1 MSAPPRRILA
11 TTLIMALTAST
22 LLACGDDESDS
33 NSKKITVWSLEDV
46 ADRVTATKA
55 IIADFTAKTGI
66 QVDLVTVN
74 EDQFPSLIAANAAAG
89 DLPDVVGSVSLAGIR
104 TLAGNELLH
113 ASANAE
119 VVDKLGRQ
127 TFSPR
132 ALELTSDDGKQLS
145 VPSDG
150 WGQLLVY
157 RKDLFAAA
165 GLPAPDTYERITAAA
180 ARLNTGG
187 VAGITAATAPSDVF
201 TQQTFEHLALAND
214 CQLSDDSGKVTL
226 DSPQCVEAF
235 RFYGDLIR
243 TSSVKGA
250 QDVDTTRAT
259 YFAGKAAMVIWSP
272 FILDELAGL
281 RNDAKPTCPQCQADP
296 AFLAKNSGFVTAI
309 KGPNGTEPAQY
320 GEISSWAVLDGA
332 AADPAKSFVEYM
344 LSDGYPR
351 WFGMSPEGRF
361 PVRKGTP
368 AEPEAYLT
376 AVEHQPG
383 RRGRQEAPRRRVR
396 RRGAGHA
403 APQPGHVRA
412 VGPQPGAGQ
421 AGRRHARRAA
431 GARRCWATS
440 SPASPTRRPPP
451 TAPRRTS
458 TRSRRASIDHH
469 RARPRPL
476 PHPGAAGATPAPTT
490 DPAPPRIPGRAR
502 AGRTDPAR
510 HDRGHRHPDRVDRGA
525 RLPAGP
531 AGHAAQDRPV
541 RRLHHG
547 QHRPGA
553 AHPRLRRDAVGDADL
568 QRRRHRRVDRA
579 RPGGRPGRS
588 AGRSGVAPWSGR
600 PCCCRTWRRWSR

>member
-11 TTLIMALTAST
+11 TTLILALTAST

-33 NSKKITVWSLEDV
+33 SSKKITVWSLEDV

-55 IIADFTAKTGI
+55 IIADFTAKTGV
-66 QVDLVTVN
+66 QVELVTVN
-74 EDQFPSLIAANAAAG
+74 EDQFPSLISANAAAG

-165 GLPAPDTYERITAAA
+165 GLPAPDTYERITTAAA
-180 ARLNTGG
+180 KLNTGG

-201 TQQTFEHLALAND
+201 TQQTFEHLALANG
-214 CQLSDDSGKVTL
+214 CQLTDNSGAVAL

-243 TSSVKGA
+243 NSSVKGA

-259 YFAGKAAMVIWSP
+259 YFAGKAAMVVWSP

-332 AADPAKSFVEYM
+332 ATDPAKSFVEYM

-361 PVRKGTP
+361 PVRKGTQ

-376 AVEHQPG
+376 G
-383 RRGRQEAPRRRVR
+383 WNTS
-396 RRGAGHA
+396 
-403 APQPGHVRA
+403 
-412 VGPQPGAGQ
+412 Q
-421 AGRRHARRAA
+421 AGVDVKKPLADVYGEEVLATLRRSPDTFQRWGLTQGQGKLVGAMLGELPVPKALNDVISGKSDAAAAA
-431 GARRCWATS
+431 G
-440 SPASPTRRPPP
+440 
-451 TAPRRTS
+451 
-458 TRSRRASIDHH
+458 RAKKDVEAIK
-469 RARPRPL
+469 
-476 PHPGAAGATPAPTT
+476 AG
-490 DPAPPRIPGRAR
+490 
-502 AGRTDPAR
+502 
-510 HDRGHRHPDRVDRGA
+510 VN
-525 RLPAGP
+525 
-531 AGHAAQDRPV
+531 
-541 RRLHHG
+541 
-547 QHRPGA
+547 
-553 AHPRLRRDAVGDADL
+553 
-568 QRRRHRRVDRA
+568 
-579 RPGGRPGRS
+579 
-588 AGRSGVAPWSGR
+588 
-600 PCCCRTWRRWSR
+600 

>member
-11 TTLIMALTAST
+11 TTLIMALATST
-22 LLACGDDESDS
+22 LLACGDDEPDS

-55 IIADFTAKTGI
+55 IIADFTARTGI

-113 ASANAE
+113 ATANAE
-119 VVDKLGRQ
+119 IVDKLGRQ

-165 GLPAPDTYERITAAA
+165 GLPAPDTYERITDAAT
-180 ARLNTGG
+180 RLNTGG
-187 VAGITAATAPSDVF
+187 VAGITAATSASDVF
-201 TQQTFEHLALAND
+201 TQQTFEHLALANG
-214 CQLSDDSGKVTL
+214 CQLTDDSGKVTL
-226 DSPQCVEAF
+226 DSPQCVEAI

-281 RNDAKPTCPQCQADP
+281 RNDAKPTCPQCQTDP

-332 AADPAKSFVEYM
+332 VSDPAKSFVEYM
-344 LSDGYPR
+344 LGDGYSR

-361 PVRKGTP
+361 PVRKGTTT
-368 AEPEAYLT
+368 EPEAYLT
-376 AVEHQPG
+376 AWNTS
-383 RRGRQEAPRRRVR
+383 
-396 RRGAGHA
+396 
-403 APQPGHVRA
+403 
-412 VGPQPGAGQ
+412 Q
-421 AGRRHARRAA
+421 AGVDAKKPLADVF
-431 GARRCWATS
+431 GEEVLAT
-440 SPASPTRRPPP
+440 
-451 TAPRRTS
+451 
-458 TRSRRASIDHH
+458 
-469 RARPRPL
+469 
-476 PHPGAAGATPAPTT
+476 
-490 DPAPPRIPGRAR
+490 
-502 AGRTDPAR
+502 
-510 HDRGHRHPDRVDRGA
+510 
-525 RLPAGP
+525 
-531 AGHAAQDRPV
+531 
-541 RRLHHG
+541 
-547 QHRPGA
+547 
-553 AHPRLRRDAVGDADL
+553 LRRSPDTFQRWGLTQGQGKLVGAMLGELPVPKALTDVYSGKSDAAAAAS
-568 QRRRHRRVDRA
+568 RA
-579 RPGGRPGRS
+579 KKDVEAIK
-588 AGRSGVAPWSGR
+588 AGVN
-600 PCCCRTWRRWSR
+600 

>member
-11 TTLIMALTAST
+11 TTLILALTAST

-33 NSKKITVWSLEDV
+33 SSKKITVWSLEDV

-55 IIADFTAKTGI
+55 IIADFTAKTGV
-66 QVDLVTVN
+66 QVELVTVN
-74 EDQFPSLIAANAAAG
+74 EDQFPSLISANAAAG

-165 GLPAPDTYERITAAA
+165 GLPAPDTYERITTAAA
-180 ARLNTGG
+180 KLNTGG

-201 TQQTFEHLALAND
+201 TQQTFEHLALANG
-214 CQLSDDSGKVTL
+214 CQLTDNSRAVAL

-243 TSSVKGA
+243 NSSVKGA

-259 YFAGKAAMVIWSP
+259 YFAGKAAMVVWSP

-332 AADPAKSFVEYM
+332 ATDPAKSFVEYM

-361 PVRKGTP
+361 PVRKGTQ

-376 AVEHQPG
+376 G
-383 RRGRQEAPRRRVR
+383 WNTS
-396 RRGAGHA
+396 
-403 APQPGHVRA
+403 
-412 VGPQPGAGQ
+412 Q
-421 AGRRHARRAA
+421 AGVDVKKPLADVYGEEVLATLRRSPDTFQRWGLTQGQGKLVGAMLGELPVPKALNDVISGKSDAAAAA
-431 GARRCWATS
+431 G
-440 SPASPTRRPPP
+440 
-451 TAPRRTS
+451 
-458 TRSRRASIDHH
+458 RAKKDVEAIK
-469 RARPRPL
+469 
-476 PHPGAAGATPAPTT
+476 AG
-490 DPAPPRIPGRAR
+490 
-502 AGRTDPAR
+502 
-510 HDRGHRHPDRVDRGA
+510 VN
-525 RLPAGP
+525 
-531 AGHAAQDRPV
+531 
-541 RRLHHG
+541 
-547 QHRPGA
+547 
-553 AHPRLRRDAVGDADL
+553 
-568 QRRRHRRVDRA
+568 
-579 RPGGRPGRS
+579 
-588 AGRSGVAPWSGR
+588 
-600 PCCCRTWRRWSR
+600 

>member
-1 MSAPPRRILA
+1 MSTPPRRILA

-22 LLACGDDESDS
+22 LLACGDDEPDSD
-33 NSKKITVWSLEDV
+33 SKKITVWSLEDV

-55 IIADFTAKTGI
+55 IIADFTAKTGV
-66 QVDLVTVN
+66 QVELVTVN

-104 TLAGNELLH
+104 TLAGNQLLH
-113 ASANAE
+113 ASANTE
-119 VVDKLGRQ
+119 IVDTLGRQ

-157 RKDLFAAA
+157 RKDLFDAA

-201 TQQTFEHLALAND
+201 TQQTFEHLALANG
-214 CQLSDDSGKVTL
+214 CQLTDDAGKVAL

-243 TSSVKGA
+243 TSSIKGA

-259 YFAGKAAMVIWSP
+259 YFAGKAAMVVWSP

-281 RNDAKPTCPQCQADP
+281 RKDAKPTCPQCQADP
-296 AFLAKNSGFVTAI
+296 TFLAKNSGFVTAI

-332 AADPAKSFVEYM
+332 ATDSAKSFVEYM
-344 LSDGYPR
+344 LGDGYPR

-368 AEPEAYLT
+368 AEPEAYL
-376 AVEHQPG
+376 
-383 RRGRQEAPRRRVR
+383 
-396 RRGAGHA
+396 A
-403 APQPGHVRA
+403 AWNTS
-412 VGPQPGAGQ
+412 Q
-421 AGRRHARRAA
+421 AGVDAKKPLADVYGDEVLATLRRSPDTFQRWGLGQGQGKLVGAMLGELPVPKALNDVISGKSDAA
-431 GARRCWATS
+431 
-440 SPASPTRRPPP
+440 
-451 TAPRRTS
+451 
-458 TRSRRASIDHH
+458 
-469 RARPRPL
+469 
-476 PHPGAAGATPAPTT
+476 AAA
-490 DPAPPRIPGRAR
+490 AR
-502 AGRTDPAR
+502 AKKD
-510 HDRGHRHPDRVDRGA
+510 VDA
-525 RLPAGP
+525 IKAG
-531 AGHAAQDRPV
+531 V
-541 RRLHHG
+541 N
-547 QHRPGA
+547 
-553 AHPRLRRDAVGDADL
+553 
-568 QRRRHRRVDRA
+568 
-579 RPGGRPGRS
+579 
-588 AGRSGVAPWSGR
+588 
-600 PCCCRTWRRWSR
+600 

>member
-1 MSAPPRRILA
+1 MSAPPMRILA
-11 TTLIMALTAST
+11 TTLIMALAGST
-22 LLACGDDESDS
+22 LLACGDDKPESD
-33 NSKKITVWSLEDV
+33 SKKITVWSLEDV

-113 ASANAE
+113 ASANTE
-119 VVDKLGRQ
+119 IVDTLGKQ

-157 RKDLFAAA
+157 RKDLFDAA

-187 VAGITAATAPSDVF
+187 VAGITAATSPSDVF
-201 TQQTFEHLALAND
+201 TQQTFEHLALANG
-214 CQLSDDSGKVTL
+214 CQLTDDAGKVTL

-243 TSSVKGA
+243 NSSVKGA

-259 YFAGKAAMVIWSP
+259 YFAGKAAMVVWSP

-296 AFLAKNSGFVTAI
+296 TFLAKNSGFVTAI

-332 AADPAKSFVEYM
+332 ATNSAKSFVEYM
-344 LSDGYPR
+344 LGDGYPR

-376 AVEHQPG
+376 AWNTS
-383 RRGRQEAPRRRVR
+383 
-396 RRGAGHA
+396 
-403 APQPGHVRA
+403 
-412 VGPQPGAGQ
+412 Q
-421 AGRRHARRAA
+421 AGVDAKKPLADVYGDEVLATLRRSPDTFQRWGLSQGQGKLVGAMLGELPVPKAMSDLISGKSDAA
-431 GARRCWATS
+431 AT
-440 SPASPTRRPPP
+440 A
-451 TAPRRTS
+451 
-458 TRSRRASIDHH
+458 
-469 RARPRPL
+469 
-476 PHPGAAGATPAPTT
+476 
-490 DPAPPRIPGRAR
+490 AR
-502 AGRTDPAR
+502 AKKD
-510 HDRGHRHPDRVDRGA
+510 VDA
-525 RLPAGP
+525 IKAG
-531 AGHAAQDRPV
+531 V
-541 RRLHHG
+541 N
-547 QHRPGA
+547 
-553 AHPRLRRDAVGDADL
+553 
-568 QRRRHRRVDRA
+568 
-579 RPGGRPGRS
+579 
-588 AGRSGVAPWSGR
+588 
-600 PCCCRTWRRWSR
+600 

>member
-33 NSKKITVWSLEDV
+33 SNNKITVWSLEDV

-74 EDQFPSLIAANAAAG
+74 EDQFPSLISANAAAG

-113 ASANAE
+113 ASANTE
-119 VVDKLGRQ
+119 IVDKLGRQ

-165 GLPAPDTYERITAAA
+165 GLPTPDTYERITAAA

-187 VAGITAATAPSDVF
+187 VAGIAAATSPSDVF
-201 TQQTFEHLALAND
+201 TQQTFEHLALANG
-214 CQLSDDSGKVTL
+214 CQLTDDGGAVTL

-243 TSSVKGA
+243 NSSVKGA

-259 YFAGKAAMVIWSP
+259 YFAGKAAMVVWSP

-296 AFLAKNSGFVTAI
+296 MFLAKNSGFVTAI

-332 AADPAKSFVEYM
+332 ATDPAKSFVEFM
-344 LSDGYPR
+344 LGDGYPR

-361 PVRKGTP
+361 PVRKGTQ

-376 AVEHQPG
+376 G
-383 RRGRQEAPRRRVR
+383 WNTS
-396 RRGAGHA
+396 
-403 APQPGHVRA
+403 
-412 VGPQPGAGQ
+412 Q
-421 AGRRHARRAA
+421 AGVDAKKPLAEVYGDEVLATLRRSPDTFQRWGLTQGQGKLVGAMLGELPVPKALNDVLSGKSDAAAAA
-431 GARRCWATS
+431 G
-440 SPASPTRRPPP
+440 
-451 TAPRRTS
+451 
-458 TRSRRASIDHH
+458 RAKKDVEAIK
-469 RARPRPL
+469 
-476 PHPGAAGATPAPTT
+476 AG
-490 DPAPPRIPGRAR
+490 
-502 AGRTDPAR
+502 
-510 HDRGHRHPDRVDRGA
+510 VN
-525 RLPAGP
+525 
-531 AGHAAQDRPV
+531 
-541 RRLHHG
+541 
-547 QHRPGA
+547 
-553 AHPRLRRDAVGDADL
+553 
-568 QRRRHRRVDRA
+568 
-579 RPGGRPGRS
+579 
-588 AGRSGVAPWSGR
+588 
-600 PCCCRTWRRWSR
+600 

>member
-1 MSAPPRRILA
+1 MSAPPMRILA
-11 TTLIMALTAST
+11 TTLIMALAGST
-22 LLACGDDESDS
+22 LLACGDDKPESD
-33 NSKKITVWSLEDV
+33 SKKITVWSLEDV

-55 IIADFTAKTGI
+55 IIADFTAKSGI
-66 QVDLVTVN
+66 QVELVTVN

-113 ASANAE
+113 ASANTE
-119 VVDKLGRQ
+119 IVDTLGKQ

-157 RKDLFAAA
+157 RKDLFDAA

-201 TQQTFEHLALAND
+201 TQQTFEHLALANG
-214 CQLSDDSGKVTL
+214 CQLTDDAGGITL
-226 DSPQCVEAF
+226 DSPQCIEAF

-243 TSSVKGA
+243 NSSVKGA

-259 YFAGKAAMVIWSP
+259 YFAGKAAMVVWSP

-309 KGPNGTEPAQY
+309 KGPNGAEPAQY

-332 AADPAKSFVEYM
+332 AAGSAKSFVEYM
-344 LSDGYPR
+344 LGDGYPR

-361 PVRKGTP
+361 PVRKGTQ

-376 AVEHQPG
+376 AWNTS
-383 RRGRQEAPRRRVR
+383 
-396 RRGAGHA
+396 
-403 APQPGHVRA
+403 
-412 VGPQPGAGQ
+412 Q
-421 AGRRHARRAA
+421 AGVDAKKPLADVYGDEVLATLRRSPDTFQRWGLGQGQGKLVGAMLGELPVPKVMNDLVSGKSDAA
-431 GARRCWATS
+431 AT
-440 SPASPTRRPPP
+440 A
-451 TAPRRTS
+451 
-458 TRSRRASIDHH
+458 
-469 RARPRPL
+469 
-476 PHPGAAGATPAPTT
+476 
-490 DPAPPRIPGRAR
+490 AR
-502 AGRTDPAR
+502 AKKDVEAIK
-510 HDRGHRHPDRVDRGA
+510 
-525 RLPAGP
+525 AG
-531 AGHAAQDRPV
+531 V
-541 RRLHHG
+541 N
-547 QHRPGA
+547 
-553 AHPRLRRDAVGDADL
+553 
-568 QRRRHRRVDRA
+568 
-579 RPGGRPGRS
+579 
-588 AGRSGVAPWSGR
+588 
-600 PCCCRTWRRWSR
+600 